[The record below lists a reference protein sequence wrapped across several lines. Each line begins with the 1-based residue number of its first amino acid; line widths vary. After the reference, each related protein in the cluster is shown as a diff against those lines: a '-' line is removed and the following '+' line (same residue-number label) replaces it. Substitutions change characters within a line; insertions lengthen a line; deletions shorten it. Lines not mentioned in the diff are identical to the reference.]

1 VLSILDKASYSA
13 LVVEIGSVGKD
24 LAYYQN
30 YMIMHRVKSLKNQ
43 KKRPIGFCIDSNEGQ
58 AVIVYQDGGKK
69 DGRIDIVERP
79 DSPPVFEGSNCLGVL
94 RDSKNGLYLSVIR
107 KEN

>member
-1 VLSILDKASYSA
+1 MLDKASYSA

-30 YMIMHRVKSLKNQ
+30 YMIMHRVKGLKRQN
-43 KKRPIGFCIDSNEGQ
+43 KRPIGFCVDRPEGQ
-58 AVIVYQDGGKK
+58 AVIIYENGGNK

-79 DSPPVFEGSNCLGVL
+79 DSPPVFEGSKCLGVL
-94 RDSKNGLYLSVIR
+94 RDSKKGLYLSIVR